1 MPPEEVPMGKQPSS
15 LAERG
20 LYMVMAVLAA
30 MALQISLFLS
40 QQ

>member
-1 MPPEEVPMGKQPSS
+1 MGKQPIT
-15 LAERG
+15 LGERG
-20 LYMVMAVLAA
+20 VYAVLAVLAA

>member
-1 MPPEEVPMGKQPSS
+1 MSKRPIT

-20 LYMVMAVLAA
+20 IYAVLAVLAA

-40 QQ
+40 HP